1 LSGQED
7 RVNNANLGR
16 IGEQCSVAERP
27 ASLLGIAQK
36 AKQNKKYKFGN
47 LYELIDKFALL
58 QAWRQINKGAASGVD
73 RETAKEF
80 KKNIDTNLEEMLEE
94 LRNKK
99 YKARLVKR
107 VFIPK
112 GKDGKRPLGL
122 PVLRDKIIQRAAAN
136 ILGVVGASVSRGAK

>member
-1 LSGQED
+1 MQT
-7 RVNNANLGR
+7 
-16 IGEQCSVAERP
+16 
-27 ASLLGIAQK
+27 SLLGIAQK

-47 LYELIDKFALL
+47 LYELIDKYALL

-73 RETAKEF
+73 RERAKEF
-80 KKNIDTNLEEMLEE
+80 KKNIETNLEEMLEE
-94 LRNKK
+94 LKTKK

-136 ILGVVGASVSRGAK
+136 IYLHYVLDLWFEKGIKPKCEAEAYY